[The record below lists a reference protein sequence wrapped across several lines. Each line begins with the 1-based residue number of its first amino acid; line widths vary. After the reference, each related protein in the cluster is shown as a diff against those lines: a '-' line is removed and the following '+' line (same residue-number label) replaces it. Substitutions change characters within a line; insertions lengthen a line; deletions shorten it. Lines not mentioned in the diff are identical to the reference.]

1 MKNCRP
7 ISVNTFV
14 FSMCDTNHF
23 YSAYNIF
30 LSVRNFP
37 KDFEHKNWCM
47 LPPKELLLIFLT
59 MYSHIYSSTTF
70 FCKEGDIA
78 SRHTY
83 VNVILRQTN
92 AKICITAPHSNSFV
106 II

>member
-47 LPPKELLLIFLT
+47 LPPKELLLIFFDNVE
-59 MYSHIYSSTTF
+59 SHIQQYNIF
-70 FCKEGDIA
+70 LQ
-78 SRHTY
+78 R
-83 VNVILRQTN
+83 R
-92 AKICITAPHSNSFV
+92 
-106 II
+106 